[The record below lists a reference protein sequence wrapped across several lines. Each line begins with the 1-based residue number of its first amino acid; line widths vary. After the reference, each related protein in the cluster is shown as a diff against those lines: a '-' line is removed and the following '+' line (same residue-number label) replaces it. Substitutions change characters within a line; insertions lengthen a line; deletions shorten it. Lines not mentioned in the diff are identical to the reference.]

1 MDHPDTLGI
10 LQQLERGEISAA
22 QANERLEEPT
32 VERDYIPR
40 VKHTGAPEW
49 ARRYWI
55 YPLIVGLLIV
65 GLGAW
70 IIAATVHANILW
82 FVLGLPILLLGTL
95 VVAVAAS
102 AQSAHWLYVDV
113 SEGKGKRG
121 GVHIAI
127 PFSMSLL
134 RAGLWLARLFGGH
147 PKANVTVRGSKIGLE
162 AVWTDAEAFFAEL
175 ENELRAGRGLVVD
188 VDDKDE
194 RVQVYIV

>member
-1 MDHPDTLGI
+1 MDNSDTLGV
-10 LQQLERGEISAA
+10 LRQLERGEITAA
-22 QANERLEEPT
+22 QANERLEEPPL
-32 VERDYIPR
+32 ERDYIPR
-40 VKHTGAPEW
+40 VEHKGSPDW
-49 ARRYWI
+49 ALRYWV
-55 YPLIVGLLIV
+55 YPLIGGLLLV

-82 FVLGLPILLLGTL
+82 FVLGLPILLLGSL

-113 SEGKGKRG
+113 NAGKGKRG

-127 PFSMSLL
+127 PFSMALL
-134 RAGLWLARLFGGH
+134 RAALWLARLFGAH
-147 PKANVTVRGSKIGLE
+147 PKANLTVQGNKIGLD
-162 AVWTDAEAFFAEL
+162 AVWTDVEAFFTEL
-175 ENELRAGRGLVVD
+175 EKELREGRGLVVD